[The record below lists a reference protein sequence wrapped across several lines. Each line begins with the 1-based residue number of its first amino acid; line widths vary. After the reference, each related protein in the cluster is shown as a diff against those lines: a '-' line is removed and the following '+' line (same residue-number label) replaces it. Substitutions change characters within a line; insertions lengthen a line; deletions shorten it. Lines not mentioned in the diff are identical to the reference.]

1 MTPLFPAPP
10 PPPPMRRDPDRA
22 MLVRRP
28 LEERLLTTVRDLS
41 EAVAIRL
48 PGSLGE
54 ADAAGYIAGRL
65 NVANQQATVL
75 PIPTERGTPFGTSVP
90 ILVAALASVAAVIV
104 AQPVTTIIALV
115 MLVVVPFAIWNEV
128 EGHALLGALHGRQQS
143 QSVIGVRAPVG
154 KRQRTRVVIIAPL
167 DRIPAAP
174 ARRLLLFALQ
184 LILVQALLFIAWLA
198 AEQALLRGALALGCI
213 ALVAVAVS
221 ILRMRQRANLRPAI
235 QGAGDLAV
243 LVAVAE
249 ELGELQHVELWTAAL
264 GAVSVGDSGIR
275 ELLKHYPFE
284 PDTLFV
290 NLHDLTAGQ
299 PAYVTREGILREHRS
314 DRTLLALA
322 SGADAADVSI
332 NAEPRQLRQRTL
344 AALPLRLGYPTL
356 SITSHTDGQR
366 FASVDT
372 RSLERCVK
380 LVVGIIREL
389 DRIA

>member
-275 ELLKHYPFE
+275 ELLK
-284 PDTLFV
+284 
-290 NLHDLTAGQ
+290 
-299 PAYVTREGILREHRS
+299 
-314 DRTLLALA
+314 
-322 SGADAADVSI
+322 
-332 NAEPRQLRQRTL
+332 
-344 AALPLRLGYPTL
+344 ALPVRAGHPVRQSARPHGGTTRLRNTRRHPARTSLGPDIA
-356 SITSHTDGQR
+356 SISQW
-366 FASVDT
+366 
-372 RSLERCVK
+372 C
-380 LVVGIIREL
+380 
-389 DRIA
+389 